1 MNANRSAVGPGTSP
15 EGVATEREAARW
27 VQEMFAQV
35 APRYDLLN
43 HVLSMNIDKRWRART
58 VRRLLPILRNP
69 DARVLDLCC
78 GTGDL
83 LVAMERSA
91 GRPLLGS
98 DFCFPMLE
106 GAAEKI
112 AGAKLQSPLFDAD
125 GLELPLRDSS
135 VDLITIA
142 FGFRNFANYRRG
154 LVELRRVLRSG
165 GTLAILEFSQ
175 PPNTLFRSAYN
186 AYSTHILPRVGGLLS
201 GSSAAYS
208 YLPSSV
214 RKFPGA
220 PELSEWIQEEG
231 FASVDFEYL
240 SFGIAALHIARR

>member
-1 MNANRSAVGPGTSP
+1 MSANRSAVRPGTSP

-58 VRRLLPILRNP
+58 VRRLTPVLTNP
-69 DARVLDLCC
+69 DARVMDLCC

-83 LVAMERSA
+83 LVAMEQKA
-91 GRPLLGS
+91 GRALLGS
-98 DFCFPMLE
+98 DFCLPMLE
-106 GAAEKI
+106 GAAQKI
-112 AGAKLQSPLFDAD
+112 AAARLKSALFDAD

-154 LVELRRVLRSG
+154 LVELRRVLRPG

-175 PPNTLFRSAYN
+175 PPNGLFRAAYN

-220 PELSEWIQEEG
+220 PELSEWILEEG

-240 SFGIAALHIARR
+240 SFGIAALHTARR